1 LNKSVN
7 KRPLNSDDPQSGSAA
22 FNYLDV
28 FIKASQILSSE
39 TDLKQLLIKMM
50 ELLKS
55 NTVADKI
62 VLVLKENEYWSVQA
76 FGGVWTKYNS
86 TLVKQVF
93 DIESIKDDL
102 IPKIIF
108 NYCCRSKE
116 ALVLENVEID
126 ERFAKD
132 KFIRTSKIKSIACI
146 PIMSHGELMAMV
158 YLENRKLKNVFN
170 LERIKFLKLLSSQF
184 GISAE
189 NALLYKKLNKKV
201 FDLNKVQERYELT
214 IAGSSSGLWDWDL
227 QSDKVYYSNRF
238 KELLGYKPEDISDSL
253 DEFMLR
259 LHPDDLKDVKQ
270 AIDKHLEEEIPY
282 ILDYRLQIKNN
293 EYKWFHA
300 RGQAFW
306 DETGKAIRMSGSISD
321 ITQRK
326 KTESDLRISQE
337 RYELAISGSDA
348 GIWDFNIESGEI
360 YYSDRFNELAG
371 YKPQEMQDTLESAFN
386 RIHPDHREKAMLA
399 LNQHLDRKTPY
410 YSVDYLGQTKSGEYR
425 WFQAKGKAV
434 WDEKGN
440 ATRVAGSFIDI
451 HDQKE
456 AMEKVA
462 KSKERFKQL
471 MEQSPLAMELLS
483 PDGKINSV
491 NRAWKKLWK
500 VSDVEAASTVEKY
513 NMLADPQLEKLG
525 VMEEVKKAFKGK
537 HIILPPVK
545 YDTGQAKDDFGIKE
559 LKSFRSPW
567 VQCHLN
573 AVKDVNGAIDYVVN
587 TYVDITDL
595 KETED
600 ILGKSEARYRHLVEH
615 SPLSIAIFTPDG
627 KLNQVNTAWK
637 NLWGLSEEET
647 RQVMETYNM
656 FTDKQIENYGH
667 ASLVIKAFKG
677 EDIIMPPMEYEGA
690 TTTKEMALE
699 DIKAKSRW
707 IQSHLYSVQHSNG
720 DLDYVV
726 NINMDLSKLKHAE
739 IETQQ
744 QRDTLARIDR
754 TSSMGQLT
762 GSIAHELNQPLTGIL
777 SNAQA
782 AEIMLKN
789 KHWNEAVFKEILAEI
804 ISDTKR
810 AGDVIRNL
818 RALFQNQKTDVLPIE
833 ISTVL
838 KEVETL
844 LHSEFVIK
852 DIDLTI
858 QDTSSLPMIMGNRIQ
873 IQQVLVNLIMNGIQ
887 AMDFMEREERKLLI
901 MISSD
906 ANELKVL
913 VEDKGKGIKPEI
925 IDRIFEPLAT
935 WKPGGTGMGLAIS
948 NNIIATHGGR
958 MFAENKVHVGAR
970 VGFTIP
976 VIKEK
981 EL

>member
-1 LNKSVN
+1 M
-7 KRPLNSDDPQSGSAA
+7 
-22 FNYLDV
+22 DV

-55 NTVADKI
+55 NAGADKI
-62 VLVLKENEYWSVQA
+62 VLILKENELWSVQA
-76 FGGVWTKYNS
+76 LHGVLTKNNS
-86 TLVKQVF
+86 TLVKQIF
-93 DIESIKDDL
+93 DLESIKDDL
-102 IPKIIF
+102 IPETIF
-108 NYCCRSKE
+108 NYCGRSKE
-116 ALVLENVEID
+116 ALVIENAEID

-132 KFIRTSKIKSIACI
+132 KFIQTSKIKSIACI

-158 YLENRKLKNVFN
+158 YLENGKLENVFKQ
-170 LERIKFLKLLSSQF
+170 ERIEFIKYLSSQF

-201 FDLNKVQERYELT
+201 FDLKKVQERYELT

-227 QSDKVYYSNRF
+227 QSEKVYYSNRF

-253 DEFMLR
+253 DEFMVR
-259 LHPDDLKDVKQ
+259 LHPDDLKDVRR
-270 AIDKHLEEEIPY
+270 AIDKHLEEGIPY

-306 DETGKAIRMSGSISD
+306 DETGKAIRMSGSITD

-326 KTESDLRISQE
+326 KTEVDLKISEE
-337 RYELAISGSDA
+337 RYKLAVEGSNA
-348 GIWDFNIESGEI
+348 GIWDYNIESGEI
-360 YYSDRFNELAG
+360 YYSDRFNEMAG
-371 YKPQEMQDTLESAFN
+371 YKPQEMQDTVETAFN
-386 RIHPDHREKAMLA
+386 RIHPDHRDKAILA
-399 LNQHLDRKTPY
+399 LNQHLERKTPY
-410 YSVDYLGQTKSGEYR
+410 YSIDYLGQTKSGEYR
-425 WFQAKGKAV
+425 WFQARGKAI
-434 WDEKGN
+434 WDENGN

-456 AMEKVA
+456 AGEKII
-462 KSKERFKQL
+462 KSEERFKQL

-491 NRAWKKLWK
+491 NSAWKKLWK
-500 VSDVEAASTVEKY
+500 VSDEEAAKTIEKY
-513 NMLADPQLEKLG
+513 NMLSDPQLEKLG

-537 HIILPPVK
+537 HIIMPPVK

-573 AVKDVNGAIDYVVN
+573 TVKDANGAIDYVVN

-595 KETED
+595 KETEET
-600 ILGKSEARYRHLVEH
+600 LGKSEERYRHLVEH
-615 SPLSIAIFTPDG
+615 SPLSVAVLSPDG
-627 KLNQVNTAWK
+627 KIIQVNAAWK
-637 NLWGLSEEET
+637 KLWGFNDKEAAE
-647 RQVMETYNM
+647 VMASYNY
-656 FTDKQIENYGH
+656 FDDKQIKDLGYAPLLER
-667 ASLVIKAFKG
+667 ASKG
-677 EDIIMPPMEYEGA
+677 ENIIMPLIEYELKQ
-690 TTTKEMALE
+690 TIEDLKLE
-699 DIKAKSRW
+699 EIKSHVRW
-707 IQSHLYSVQHSNG
+707 IQTHVFSVKNANG
-720 DLDYVV
+720 EIDSIVG
-726 NINMDLSKLKHAE
+726 INMDLTEFKRVEKE
-739 IETQQ
+739 VQQ
-744 QRDTLARIDR
+744 QHNVLSRIDR
-754 TSSMGQLT
+754 ASRMGQLT

-782 AEIMLKN
+782 AELMLKN
-789 KHWNEAVFKEILAEI
+789 KRWDEADFKEILAEI

-818 RALFQNQKTDVLPIE
+818 RALFQKQKIDVFPIE
-833 ISTVL
+833 INTTL
-838 KEVETL
+838 KEVENL

-858 QDTSSLPMIMGNRIQ
+858 QDAPSLPMIMGNSIQ

-901 MISSD
+901 IISSD
-906 ANELKVL
+906 ANEVKVL

-935 WKPGGTGMGLAIS
+935 WKPDGTGMGLAIS

-958 MFAENKVHVGAR
+958 MFAENRAHGGAR